1 MYEGFRRFDIQT
13 SDPQVTIRGV
23 VGGSGPPVLLL
34 HGNPL
39 TYYHWRFV
47 APRLATDFTVVAT
60 DLRGYGDSGKPRG
73 LPDHSNYSFR
83 RMAQDQVDVM
93 RELGFQRFMVA
104 GHDRGART
112 AYRMTLDHPAAVQ
125 KLCAIDIL
133 PTHHVWTHVT
143 REWALNSYHWSFMAQ
158 PYDFPERLLAG
169 KEEYYIRLKLGSQGL
184 GKGGFTE
191 DAIREYV
198 RCCTPENIHGVCEDY
213 RAGATID
220 FEMDKKDLDAGNKIA
235 CPVLVIV
242 GGQSHTAKF
251 YGYEK
256 GWSTYV
262 TNLAGCIALP
272 CGHYPAEQAPD
283 ETYASLRDFFRA

>member
-13 SDPQVTIRGV
+13 SDHEVRIRGV

-39 TYYHWRFV
+39 SHYHWRFV
-47 APRLATDFTVVAT
+47 APRLAKDFTVVAT

-93 RELGFQRFMVA
+93 RELGFERFMVA

-112 AYRMTLDHPAAVQ
+112 AYRMALDHPAAVQ

-133 PTHHVWTHVT
+133 PTHHVWTYVT

-169 KEEYYIRLKLGSQGL
+169 KEEYYIRLDRLRDGPEGPRGRKQDRVSCAGDRRRPEPHREVLRLRERLGDL
-184 GKGGFTE
+184 R
-191 DAIREYV
+191 REPG
-198 RCCTPENIHGVCEDY
+198 RLRRAALRSLSG
-213 RAGATID
+213 RAGSGRNVRRA
-220 FEMDKKDLDAGNKIA
+220 
-235 CPVLVIV
+235 PQVLQYLR
-242 GGQSHTAKF
+242 G
-251 YGYEK
+251 
-256 GWSTYV
+256 
-262 TNLAGCIALP
+262 TN
-272 CGHYPAEQAPD
+272 
-283 ETYASLRDFFRA
+283 S

>member
-1 MYEGFRRFDIQT
+1 MMMADFPPFRTQPSHPEVSIVGR
-13 SDPQVTIRGV
+13 RG
-23 VGGSGPPVLLL
+23 GEGPPLLLL

-39 TYYHWRFV
+39 TNLSWQRI
-47 APRLATDFTVVAT
+47 APRLARDFTVVAT

-83 RMAQDQVDVM
+83 RMAQDQVDVISA
-93 RELGFQRFMVA
+93 LGCAGFMGP

-169 KEEYYIRLKLGSQGL
+169 KEEYHIRLKLGSQGL

-191 DAIREYV
+191 DAI
-198 RCCTPENIHGVCEDY
+198 
-213 RAGATID
+213 
-220 FEMDKKDLDAGNKIA
+220 
-235 CPVLVIV
+235 
-242 GGQSHTAKF
+242 
-251 YGYEK
+251 
-256 GWSTYV
+256 
-262 TNLAGCIALP
+262 
-272 CGHYPAEQAPD
+272 
-283 ETYASLRDFFRA
+283 

>member
-1 MYEGFRRFDIQT
+1 
-13 SDPQVTIRGV
+13 
-23 VGGSGPPVLLL
+23 
-34 HGNPL
+34 
-39 TYYHWRFV
+39 
-47 APRLATDFTVVAT
+47 
-60 DLRGYGDSGKPRG
+60 
-73 LPDHSNYSFR
+73 
-83 RMAQDQVDVM
+83 MAQDQVDVM
-93 RELGFQRFMVA
+93 RELGFERFMVA
-104 GHDRGART
+104 GHDRGARA
-112 AYRMTLDHPAAVQ
+112 AYRMALDHPAAVL

-169 KEEYYIRLKLGSQGL
+169 KEEYY
-184 GKGGFTE
+184 
-191 DAIREYV
+191 REYV
-198 RCCTPENIHGVCEDY
+198 RCCSSENIHGVCEDY

-220 FEMDKKDLDAGNKIA
+220 FEMDRKDLEAGNKIA

-262 TNLAGCIALP
+262 TNLVGCIALP

-283 ETYASLRDFFRA
+283 ETYSNLRDFFRG